1 MGGQILSKAQ
11 RSFPKSRRLQ
21 RSGDFLRLKTE
32 GQRQVV
38 GCLICNWKA
47 GPPPTGPR
55 QKSGPPEADRSLPD
69 DPAAR
74 RAAVLA
80 QTQLGV
86 VSSRS
91 IGGAVER
98 NRARRLMREVFR
110 LHQGS
115 LQQPVRMVLVAR
127 PSIAH
132 RGFAAVERDFLQCL
146 RRAGLDRRPEG
157 PRPEGPSAA
166 PATAP
171 SAAPPAPQRPPSA

>member
-1 MGGQILSKAQ
+1 MGGKQIRSKGP

-32 GQRQVV
+32 GQRHVV

-47 GPPPTGPR
+47 GTIGTE
-55 QKSGPPEADRSLPD
+55 SVAGDGLPLD
-69 DPAAR
+69 TAAR
-74 RAAVLA
+74 SAAVLA
-80 QTQLGV
+80 RTQLGV

-91 IGGAVER
+91 VGGAVER

-127 PSIAH
+127 PSIT
-132 RGFAAVERDFLQCL
+132 RRDFAAVERDFLQCL
-146 RRAGLDRRPEG
+146 RRSGLDRRPEQPG
-157 PRPEGPSAA
+157 TPPR
-166 PATAP
+166 TAP
-171 SAAPPAPQRPPSA
+171 LPPAPAQSA